1 MNTLMKFNKF
11 FTVLGVAA
19 AMTFTACTDEVDYTP
34 AAAEITPG
42 VYFAPDVEVNFEID
56 ANSEAQVINL
66 SRMQTEGDLT
76 VNLTASG
83 DVDLFVIPSS
93 VTFANGS
100 ETAAISITP
109 IVANMEN
116 FTTYTISIVV
126 PDEVASNYAKNI
138 WSASFTYANGSEW
151 NSLGMCKFSDDLVG
165 PLFSEPVY
173 TWNVEIEEHTQTP
186 GLYRLVNPYKAA
198 NSPYAKYCVL
208 DENYVI
214 VNATNPARV
223 FFGDTP
229 NSNWSTGVDLGYG
242 VMTIGI
248 QTYGSYA
255 DGKITWPAKG
265 IAIFDNDGGYYANIN
280 GAFCIDLTGLK

>member
-1 MNTLMKFNKF
+1 MKFNKF

-19 AMTFTACTDEVDYTP
+19 ALTFTACTDEVDYTP
-34 AAAEITPG
+34 AAEEITSG

-66 SRMQTEGDLT
+66 SRMETEGDLT
-76 VNLTASG
+76 VNITASG
-83 DVDLFVIPSS
+83 DIDLFEIPSS

-126 PDEVASNYAKNI
+126 PDEVASNYAQNT
-138 WSASFTYANGSEW
+138 WTASFTYANGAEW
-151 NSLGMCKFSDDLVG
+151 NSLGMCKFSDDMVG
-165 PLFSEPVY
+165 PLFSNPVLS
-173 TWNVEIEEHTQTP
+173 WDVEIQEHYQTP

-198 NSPYAKYCVL
+198 KSPYAAYCVL

-214 VNATNPARV
+214 VNATDPAHV
-223 FFGDTP
+223 FFGDDP
-229 NSNWSTGVDLGYG
+229 NSKWSTGVNLGYG

-248 QTYGSYA
+248 QAYGSYA

-265 IAIFDNDGGYYANIN
+265 MAIFDNDGSYYANNN

>member
-19 AMTFTACTDEVDYTP
+19 ALTFTACTDEVDYTP
-34 AAAEITPG
+34 AAEEITSG

-76 VNLTASG
+76 VNITATG
-83 DVDLFVIPSS
+83 DVDLFEIPSS

-100 ETAAISITP
+100 ETAALSITP

-126 PDEVASNYAKNI
+126 PEEVASNYAQNT
-138 WSASFTYANGSEW
+138 WTASFTYANGSEW
-151 NSLGMCKFSDDLVG
+151 NSLGMGKITDDIVG
-165 PLFSEPVY
+165 PMFGLDIY
-173 TWNVEIEEHTQTP
+173 TWSVEIEEHSQTP
-186 GLYRLVNPYKAA
+186 GLYRLVNPYTNE
-198 NSPYAKYCVL
+198 NSPYAQYAAVA
-208 DENYVI
+208 ENYVI
-214 VNATNPARV
+214 VNATDPTHV
-223 FFGDTP
+223 FFGDAP
-229 NSNWSTGVDLGYG
+229 NSYWSSGLNVGYG
-242 VMTIGI
+242 DMPIAI
-248 QTYGSYA
+248 QAYGSYA

-265 IAIFDNDGGYYANIN
+265 LAIFIEGDSYYANNN